1 MRRTRPLI
9 SAASRTDTTN
19 MLGIECAAKSRTLPR
34 LRPERHSPR
43 HVAKRNLLLVDADSR
58 SLRVL
63 EVSLRKAGYS
73 VTSCATAEE
82 AFEFV
87 ELARPDL
94 ILSDTVLGELDGFGF
109 VMRLRERE
117 DLADV
122 PLMFLSSDGSVES
135 KVRGLELGVEDYL
148 TKPIY
153 IKEIITRV
161 NLILQRFER
170 QGLERRSLTK
180 TRFSGSL
187 SEMGLVDLLQTI
199 DISRKSGVLHLS
211 NGDKRGAVFFDE
223 GSLAH
228 AELGSLRGEHAV
240 YRFLVWND
248 GHFDLEF
255 RPVRIA
261 DRTIQTSTQGLLMEG
276 MRRVDE
282 WGRMLEQLP
291 PLERIF
297 EVDDTSLVERLA
309 EIPDELNDLLRLF
322 DGQRS
327 LLQVVD
333 DRNAD
338 DLATLESITKLY
350 FEGLIVDSG
359 RARGE
364 EDDGFE
370 EEALLP
376 ASGRA
381 NADASSRSRASTVPS
396 RAAPD
401 DGNSSESEGSS
412 SLFPEGTERAGPDVR
427 SSVDPLVGGA
437 ALDAVAPSEPRTL
450 HPSSKPPAASEPT
463 SPETE
468 SAPSGHSVFREPSNE
483 TREVSEVPASD
494 VGSSA
499 QSPDAT
505 AEAADAPGSTAESTA
520 ESTSENE
527 AASDDPEDDSSDEDE
542 ASSTAASEASMAKKG
557 NRRRKRSKTRESIP
571 ESNVI
576 QFPAQ
581 KAAAAEAALATVTT
595 RDDESGQHRVEAE
608 REAERKQRLE
618 QAAAKRAKA
627 QERRADAESK
637 RADADVKK
645 AEAEALRAEAEAK
658 SAEAE
663 AKRFDV
669 KRAEAEVK
677 KAEAELKK
685 AEAQKDDDAAKTARA
700 AAQTKR
706 DEAEGFAKDAE
717 AMETEAQQLADGV
730 GALERASV
738 VLQGE
743 AKDLIAA
750 AESLEAEATAIETA
764 PPTVGVAV
772 DADEEERASEPPKAK
787 ASEAPK
793 KASDAPKKS
802 DAKADAKADSKS
814 ESRKSEPPKKGSE
827 ASKKNDPKSKVRT
840 SSSQTIKAITTSGEH
855 AAVAEEFFTAKAYEA
870 EIEHETWD
878 DLHLDR
884 LPQSDPKWR
893 RVTLGFVAAGVLVI
907 GAYWLYHNVLM
918 PTPVELSNTPV
929 VPAMPDMSN
938 VASSMETE
946 AVEEPVE
953 EPSEAL
959 AAAPSE
965 ATPTEATD
973 AVPTEEAAPTEEATG
988 DVVPTEEATPTEAVA
1003 AVEAPVAA
1011 PGAYEALLEEARS
1024 TRNPR
1029 AKIAKFEEA
1038 LAANPNGAEALEELG
1053 WIQLNRG
1060 QNAAAA
1066 ELAQRASVLLPT
1078 SSRVWITLGAA
1089 RQALRDAE
1097 GAQAAYRSCVEQ
1109 GQGQYVDECR
1119 RMAR

>member
-1 MRRTRPLI
+1 
-9 SAASRTDTTN
+9 
-19 MLGIECAAKSRTLPR
+19 
-34 LRPERHSPR
+34 
-43 HVAKRNLLLVDADSR
+43 VAKRNLLLVDADSR

-73 VTSCATAEE
+73 VTSCASAEE
-82 AFEFV
+82 ALEFV

-94 ILSDTVLGELDGFGF
+94 ILSDTVLGDLDGFAF
-109 VMRLRERE
+109 VERLRERK

-148 TKPIY
+148 AKPIY

-161 NLILQRFER
+161 NLVLQRFER

-211 NGDKRGAVFFDE
+211 HGDKRGAVFFDE

-248 GHFDLEF
+248 GQFDLEF
-255 RPVRIA
+255 RPVRIGE
-261 DRTIQTSTQGLLMEG
+261 RTIQTSTQGLLMEG

-291 PLERIF
+291 PLDRIF
-297 EVDDTSLVERLA
+297 EVDDASLVERLA

-327 LLQVVD
+327 LMQVVD
-333 DRNAD
+333 DRSTD

-359 RARGE
+359 RAR
-364 EDDGFE
+364 DDDESFE

-376 ASGRA
+376 APGRA
-381 NADASSRSRASTVPS
+381 NADASSLSRASTVPS

-427 SSVDPLVGGA
+427 SSAVPSPKGP
-437 ALDAVAPSEPRTL
+437 ALDAGPPPEPRKPESSSDAL
-450 HPSSKPPAASEPT
+450 PSPEAMSEHTASE
-463 SPETE
+463 TE
-468 SAPSGHSVFREPSNE
+468 PATSGHSGSSEPSNAA
-483 TREVSEVPASD
+483 REVSEVPAKD

-499 QSPDAT
+499 QSPKST
-505 AEAADAPGSTAESTA
+505 EARVGAAVPDSDSAGPADSDPADSDPADSDPAD
-520 ESTSENE
+520 STSENE
-527 AASDDPEDDSSDEDE
+527 AASADPEDEPSDEDE

-595 RDDESGQHRVEAE
+595 REDESGQHRVEAE

-618 QAAAKRAKA
+618 EAAAKRAKA
-627 QERRADAESK
+627 QQRRTDAEA
-637 RADADVKK
+637 RRGDADVKK

-685 AEAQKDDDAAKTARA
+685 AEAQKDDAAASKARDAAQA
-700 AAQTKR
+700 KR
-706 DEAEGFAKDAE
+706 DAAEAFAKEADALEAE
-717 AMETEAQQLADGV
+717 AQSLGDGV
-730 GALERASV
+730 GALERAAIA
-738 VLQGE
+738 LQNE

-750 AESLEAEATAIETA
+750 ADALEAEATAIETA

-772 DADEEERASEPPKAK
+772 DADAEERASEPPKAK

-793 KASDAPKKS
+793 AKASEPPKK
-802 DAKADAKADSKS
+802 AETKPESKP
-814 ESRKSEPPKKGSE
+814 EARKSEPPKGKSE
-827 ASKKNDPKSKVRT
+827 ASKSEPPKKPDAKSKIKEART

-878 DLHLDR
+878 DLELDKVV
-884 LPQSDPKWR
+884 QGDTKWR

-907 GAYWLYHNVLM
+907 GGYWLYHNVLM
-918 PTPVELSNTPV
+918 PTPVELSNTPSA
-929 VPAMPDMSN
+929 PAMPDMSN
-938 VASSMETE
+938 VGTMEAETAEPTE
-946 AVEEPVE
+946 AA
-953 EPSEAL
+953 EAPT
-959 AAAPSE
+959 AAEATDVAPSE
-965 ATPTEATD
+965 A
-973 AVPTEEAAPTEEATG
+973 VAPTEEATE
-988 DVVPTEEATPTEAVA
+988 VAPTEETTEVAEAATEEAA
-1003 AVEAPVAA
+1003 AEPAPAAPGAA
-1011 PGAYEALLEEARS
+1011 PGAYEALLEEARG

-1029 AKIAKFEEA
+1029 AKIAKLEEA

-1060 QNAAAA
+1060 QYAVAA

-1078 SSRVWITLGAA
+1078 SSKVWITLGAA
-1089 RQALRDAE
+1089 RQSLRDTE

-1109 GQGQYVDECR
+1109 GQGQYVAECR

>member
-1 MRRTRPLI
+1 M
-9 SAASRTDTTN
+9 
-19 MLGIECAAKSRTLPR
+19 
-34 LRPERHSPR
+34 
-43 HVAKRNLLLVDADSR
+43 AKRNLLLVDADSR

-73 VTSCATAEE
+73 VTSCASAEE
-82 AFEFV
+82 ALEFV

-109 VMRLRERE
+109 VERLRERK

-148 TKPIY
+148 AKPIY

-161 NLILQRFER
+161 NLVLQRFER

-211 NGDKRGAVFFDE
+211 HGDKRGAVFFDE

-228 AELGSLRGEHAV
+228 AELGALRGEHAV

-255 RPVRIA
+255 RPVRIGE
-261 DRTIQTSTQGLLMEG
+261 RTIQTSTQGLLMEG

-291 PLERIF
+291 PLDRIF
-297 EVDDTSLVERLA
+297 EVDDASLVERLA

-327 LLQVVD
+327 LMQVVD
-333 DRNAD
+333 DRSTD

-359 RARGE
+359 RAR
-364 EDDGFE
+364 EDDESFE

-376 ASGRA
+376 APGRA
-381 NADASSRSRASTVPS
+381 NADASSLSRASTVPS

-412 SLFPEGTERAGPDVR
+412 SLFPEGTERAGPSAR
-427 SSVDPLVGGA
+427 SSGVPPPEGPP
-437 ALDAVAPSEPRTL
+437 LDAGAPPEPRTPKEPSSDPSEP
-450 HPSSKPPAASEPT
+450 PASE
-463 SPETE
+463 TE
-468 SAPSGHSVFREPSNE
+468 PATRGHSDSSEPSNAA
-483 TREVSEVPASD
+483 REVSEVPAKD

-499 QSPDAT
+499 QSPRATDARVG
-505 AEAADAPGSTAESTA
+505 AAVTTDPADSDPAVLDAVSGPAD
-520 ESTSENE
+520 STSENE
-527 AASDDPEDDSSDEDE
+527 AASADP
-542 ASSTAASEASMAKKG
+542 EASMAKKG

-618 QAAAKRAKA
+618 EAAAKRAKA
-627 QERRADAESK
+627 QQRRADAEAK
-637 RADADVKK
+637 RADSDVKK
-645 AEAEALRAEAEAK
+645 AESEALRAEAEAK

-685 AEAQKDDDAAKTARA
+685 AEAQKDDDAAKTARD
-700 AAQTKR
+700 AAQAKR
-706 DEAEGFAKDAE
+706 DAAEAFAKEADALEAE
-717 AMETEAQQLADGV
+717 AQSLGDGV
-730 GALERASV
+730 GALERASIA
-738 VLQGE
+738 LQNE

-750 AESLEAEATAIETA
+750 ADALEAEATAIETA

-772 DADEEERASEPPKAK
+772 DADEEERASEPPKSKGSEAPKAK
-787 ASEAPK
+787 ASEPPK
-793 KASDAPKKS
+793 K
-802 DAKADAKADSKS
+802 DSKT
-814 ESRKSEPPKKGSE
+814 ESRKSEPPQKGKSE
-827 ASKKNDPKSKVRT
+827 ASSKSEPPKKHDPKAKIKEART

-878 DLHLDR
+878 DLELDKVV
-884 LPQSDPKWR
+884 QGDTKWR
-893 RVTLGFVAAGVLVI
+893 RMTLGFVAAGVLVI
-907 GAYWLYHNVLM
+907 GGYWLYHNVLM
-918 PTPVELSNTPV
+918 PTPVELTNTPSI
-929 VPAMPDMSN
+929 PAMPDMSN
-938 VASSMETE
+938 VGTMEAET
-946 AVEEPVE
+946 AEP
-953 EPSEAL
+953 A
-959 AAAPSE
+959 E
-965 ATPTEATD
+965 ATPTEATAEATD
-973 AVPTEEAAPTEEATG
+973 VAPIEEVAPTEEGA
-988 DVVPTEEATPTEAVA
+988 PTEEVAPAEEAAEVA
-1003 AVEAPVAA
+1003 EAAPAEEVVAEPAAPAAA
-1011 PGAYEALLEEARS
+1011 PGAYEALLEEARN

-1029 AKIAKFEEA
+1029 AKIAKLEEA

-1060 QNAAAA
+1060 QNAVAA

-1078 SSRVWITLGAA
+1078 SSKVWITLGAA
-1089 RQALRDAE
+1089 RQALRDSE
-1097 GAQAAYRSCVEQ
+1097 GAQAAYRSCIEQ
-1109 GQGQYVDECR
+1109 GQGQYVAECR